1 MMDLGHLGIGG
12 FSNPFLGSITGGAD
26 LGGGSSFA
34 GMASSLMSGPLGGFT
49 NPAGAMMGGAP
60 SFGEILGT
68 GGGPALGSFLGSN
81 PLSFSPS
88 FDSIASGN
96 NIVAPTPSVL
106 SALSGQEPTTG
117 KSATGGQASAQAI
130 LEKVKSGQISLLG
143 QQVSGVKDTASAAHS
158 IAQAAAGKS
167 ADTSKYGH
175 AKGKQVELSPK
186 MLEGMN
192 KLAEKY
198 KFNVSSVAGG
208 KHGKNSRHYAGTAF
222 DVNSINGKKVDKNN
236 PDYKAFMRDAKKLGA
251 TEVIGPGS
259 KGHSGHVHVGFPR
272 GDEDGRAKPTR
283 PKGTKSSK
291 KPKKSNRKRPKAA
304 SKPRKTGSKKIK
316 KPSPKNIKR
325 NTTRRV

>member
-1 MMDLGHLGIGG
+1 MLDLGNLGIGG

-26 LGGGSSFA
+26 LGGGGGFSDI
-34 GMASSLMSGPLGGFT
+34 ASSLMNGPLGGFT
-49 NPAGAMMGGAP
+49 NPAGAMMGGNP
-60 SFGEILGT
+60 SFGEYFSS
-68 GGGPALGSFLGSN
+68 GGNSPALGSFLGST

-96 NIVAPTPSVL
+96 NIVAPTPAVM
-106 SALSGQEPTTG
+106 SALSGQAPT
-117 KSATGGQASAQAI
+117 ATGGQASAQAI
-130 LEKVKSGQISLLG
+130 LEKVKSGQITLLG

-158 IAQAAAGKS
+158 IAQAAAGKA

-198 KFNVSSVAGG
+198 KFNVTSVAGG

-272 GDEDGRAKPTR
+272 GDEDGKAKPTR

-291 KPKKSNRKRPKAA
+291 KPKKSNKKRPKAA
-304 SKPRKTGSKKIK
+304 SKPRKSGSKKIK

-325 NTTRRV
+325 NSTRRV